1 MKRHYPHFKKITPDD
16 FLLNM
21 INHHLNQILM
31 RHSKILAFRMDFY
44 YQRGTNRFIR
54 NSSFEIQ
61 DDLRDLTLAVMQMP
75 QLCGCFWVLEW
86 TSEGAVHAHAIFY
99 LNGQEHQKSFPFIL
113 RAEELWLEITHGEG
127 KSQRCKPNAYHRDNI
142 NNVVEYHNNDAI
154 NSLRRIASY
163 LAKKTRNTDYQ
174 SGDTTKFLRQAGRA
188 DRGSLVSFYSSTGC
202 YAGAGSNV

>member
-1 MKRHYPHFKKITPDD
+1 
-16 FLLNM
+16 
-21 INHHLNQILM
+21 
-31 RHSKILAFRMDFY
+31 MDFD

-61 DDLRDLTLAVMQMP
+61 DDLRDLT
-75 QLCGCFWVLEW
+75 GCNANASTLWLFL
-86 TSEGAVHAHAIFY
+86 GAGMDIRRGSSCSCDFY

-163 LAKKTRNTDYQ
+163 LAKEDQKYGLPIWGYNEIPSPR
-174 SGDTTKFLRQAGRA
+174 AGQTEE
-188 DRGSLVSFYSSTGC
+188 V
-202 YAGAGSNV
+202 